1 MLFQEGS
8 IVNWKNFKRTFFG
21 EGGSLEN
28 KPHLVSWHKFVS
40 QKRKEGGLGIQN
52 LSILNKALLGKWS
65 GRFMSEGE
73 TLWKKEIIGKNG
85 VEEAGWCSL
94 ETRKGHGIGLW
105 KAIRK

>member
-1 MLFQEGS
+1 
-8 IVNWKNFKRTFFG
+8 
-21 EGGSLEN
+21 
-28 KPHLVSWHKFVS
+28 
-40 QKRKEGGLGIQN
+40 
-52 LSILNKALLGKWS
+52 
-65 GRFMSEGE
+65 MSEGE